1 MNAITKFDEYLPTI
15 IDNTEAVE
23 ELMLQFP
30 QADCPVRHIFGP
42 GVYIRELTMFADTY
56 AIGHHQNFEHMNVM
70 IKGKVRMYNPDGTTT
85 VLTAPQTFVGKP
97 GRKVGYVIEDTVWQ
111 NIYADTEQD
120 VDKLEAKYLTKSEF
134 NLEVQS
140 EVQKLLGNV
149 RQEDRDDYQLLLK
162 QIGMTEEEV
171 RVQVDNTT
179 DRTELPFGNY
189 KFQTGD
195 SLIEGKGVFAVGNIN
210 KLELIGP
217 ARINGLR
224 TILGYQVN
232 HSKYPNAFMVAEGND
247 IMLVALNNIKGKQ
260 GTFLGEEITVDY
272 RQALVTNLQI
282 GQKEQ

>member
-1 MNAITKFDEYLPTI
+1 
-15 IDNTEAVE
+15 
-23 ELMLQFP
+23 
-30 QADCPVRHIFGP
+30 
-42 GVYIRELTMFADTY
+42 
-56 AIGHHQNFEHMNVM
+56 MNVM